1 VLATLARLLGDL
13 SLAEDAVQEAFVEAL
28 RAWPDRGVPRNPGAW
43 ITTTARNRAIDRAR
57 RDATRDRKEVAAVR
71 ALPDPDPEPDPL
83 PPAEPH
89 AVTDDRLR
97 LIFTCCHPALA
108 PQAQVA
114 LTLRLVCGL
123 QTGEIAHAFLQAE
136 ATVARRLVRAK
147 AKVRDAVIPF
157 RVPPAHLL
165 PERVPYVLACA
176 YLVFSEGYAATAGD
190 ELVRHELCDEGT
202 RLARLVVE
210 LMPDEAEA
218 RARGCSP

>member
-1 VLATLARLLGDL
+1 
-13 SLAEDAVQEAFVEAL
+13 
-28 RAWPDRGVPRNPGAW
+28 
-43 ITTTARNRAIDRAR
+43 
-57 RDATRDRKEVAAVR
+57 
-71 ALPDPDPEPDPL
+71 
-83 PPAEPH
+83 
-89 AVTDDRLR
+89 
-97 LIFTCCHPALA
+97 
-108 PQAQVA
+108 
-114 LTLRLVCGL
+114 VCGL
-123 QTGEIAHAFLQAE
+123 QTGEIARAFLQAE

-190 ELVRHELCDEGT
+190 ELVRHELCDEGI

-218 RARGCSP
+218 RGLLALMLVQDSRRAARLSADGELVASPGRRGGRARRFPGRCQGAGARRPFDWRAVAAARWPASAHRGGGRAARSRR